1 MLMVPLPDVLQV
13 LQVSRVS
20 QCGAS
25 SGAFS
30 DPNFALIHCSRCN
43 HSPSET
49 SSDPISFSAK
59 CIKSPIS
66 RHKALFLGPDDLTF
80 GPLEPDH
87 LGISPALVGLTNRS
101 EGQFRSIIPALL
113 PPLEDLDIRPPPDQ
127 PNDLT
132 TPTPKILH
140 NGTSYFGQDALEK
153 LKQNRPVRSGR
164 ESTVPTPHQ
173 SGARRMVDVAAQ
185 DAAVAGRSGNVQ
197 GRNNAEIVWS
207 IVADLEP
214 FRSRRTSRLCRF
226 AYTEVPKSLKV
237 PDSPL
242 THNTTLLGSLQ

>member
-1 MLMVPLPDVLQV
+1 MLMVPFPEVLQV

-25 SGAFS
+25 GTFS
-30 DPNFALIHCSRCN
+30 IPNFALSPCN
-43 HSPSET
+43 HSPSEI

-66 RHKALFLGPDDLTF
+66 RHKAFLLGPDELTF
-80 GPLEPDH
+80 RSLEPDH
-87 LGISPALVGLTNRS
+87 LGFSPALVGLTNRS
-101 EGQFRSIIPALL
+101 EGQLRSIIPALL
-113 PPLEDLDIRPPPDQ
+113 PPLEDADIRPPPDQ
-127 PNDLT
+127 PVDLT

-164 ESTVPTPHQ
+164 ESTVPITQ
-173 SGARRMVDVAAQ
+173 SGARRMAPCHDVTPQ

-197 GRNNAEIVWS
+197 GRNCAEIVWS
-207 IVADLEP
+207 IVDDLEP
-214 FRSRRTSRLCRF
+214 FCSRRIFRLCRF
-226 AYTEVPKSLKV
+226 AYTEVPESLNV
-237 PDSPL
+237 PNSPL